1 MGTSR
6 WLNVADAFNCP
17 LNGINPFVQ
26 KYDAR
31 RSKLHAQIYAKE
43 GKKRRE
49 VYERRFENRDEY
61 KNYSVRCKKLLE
73 DDAIA
78 EKDGFHGIQGQ
89 RDGQFH

>member
-6 WLNVADAFNCP
+6 RLNVADAFNCP

-43 GKKRRE
+43 GKEEEKGVRTE
-49 VYERRFENRDEY
+49 V
-61 KNYSVRCKKLLE
+61 
-73 DDAIA
+73 
-78 EKDGFHGIQGQ
+78 
-89 RDGQFH
+89 